1 MNKKN
6 SVLVR
11 AFITNKIILTMMII
25 ALFAYTIFI
34 TEVTKLMGKGFDI
47 ALKDENQ
54 FRLYLIRVLYVLT
67 LTLVLYLISKLL
79 EKSVTLKYCFIQER
93 KYLERILIK
102 KWHT

>member
-11 AFITNKIILTMMII
+11 AFKTNKVIMIMMII
-25 ALFAYTIFI
+25 ALFAYTICI

-47 ALKDENQ
+47 ALKDESE
-54 FRLYLIRVLYVLT
+54 FRIYLIRVLYVLT

-79 EKSVTLKYCFIQER
+79 EKKYYSKILFFTRTEI
-93 KYLERILIK
+93 LEKTLIK